1 MRVSGRRRRADLITA
16 QFRNDLKVARKLW
29 LPWRL
34 LLPLGVLFLAI
45 IVVCDYFG
53 RLNMSLP
60 LINCLGVF
68 GLLIYL
74 KWELRGQPLF
84 WGIVFVLAALHALL
98 VWCIPWTSNWVP
110 AAAIAGINSIDFC
123 FMLWVLAAVEILLEG
138 EEAAESR

>member
-1 MRVSGRRRRADLITA
+1 MRVSARERRANLIAA
-16 QFRNDLKVARKLW
+16 QFRNDLKTAKKIW

-34 LLPLGVLFLAI
+34 LLPLGVVFLGII
-45 IVVCDYFG
+45 IVCDHFG

-60 LINCLGVF
+60 LINCLSVF

-74 KWELRGQPLF
+74 KWGLRRRPLF
-84 WGIVFVLAALHALL
+84 WGIVSVLAVLHALL
-98 VWCIPWTSNWVP
+98 LWYIPRTSNWVP
-110 AAAIAGINSIDFC
+110 AVAIAGISSIDFC